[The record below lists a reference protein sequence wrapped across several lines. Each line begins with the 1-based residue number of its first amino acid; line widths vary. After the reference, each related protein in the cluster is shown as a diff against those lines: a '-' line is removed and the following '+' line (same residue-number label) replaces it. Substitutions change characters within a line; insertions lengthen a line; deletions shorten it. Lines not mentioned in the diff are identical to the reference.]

1 MKRNCFEAPTAV
13 RLGVVNFWFVLVYVF
28 WFAFAFSAGAERT
41 IYDPNRPVSMLGQKG
56 FTVQWYTAEPCA
68 TRLQLREGGEPCM
81 TWKPEGEEYKP
92 WEEDEVRLV
101 EGGTTGTYHRLTVTG
116 LNPCIRYYYR
126 LYDPGVE
133 PTPVE
138 VNWGAEK
145 PWGREYAV
153 NTLSPDG
160 CRTVV
165 RIPVK
170 VLVMPN
176 VYSMYNVKLPDG
188 TYPEL
193 PPVIGE
199 AEKEKIVRDFKL
211 AERFWFVNNG
221 FRVWYDL
228 QIFWDE
234 RPQYWGEVPE
244 DAPSAYKA
252 LVPCR
257 SFSGQEYR
265 FPGGGTFTIV
275 DLRNIEKNN
284 SLPVED
290 EFVGQIENAQLRY
303 YDAKSGKWL
312 YRTSG
317 GGTFGV
323 TEWFRGVPGRS
334 QFLGD
339 DIAWL
344 TCHEY
349 HHQIESLG
357 TFSGLDREDDHVIYD
372 HFVNRH
378 RFQKADGEWDETTW
392 DLSAKC
398 GDHWSGIAMTDR
410 KLTDLQWLRMYFGT
424 PVLVVDRDMD
434 GVPDGGMFS
443 DGKLP
448 FTEAEYGYDENKRST
463 DGVMDD
469 FSKVRESIWSGGV
482 LQPWFARRIEESVWP
497 NPVSSDSDD
506 DGLEDAIDPLPL
518 LPFEPY
524 IWPLTAEIDGD
535 AAEWVNIPLNGEKR
549 VDDVCVRFKQGHDE
563 SAYYALIE
571 ASGEFTEILLE
582 LDGEGHGIFSGCEAP
597 GGFKDYYE
605 FRIRPDGDGYR
616 ITKGGYGKGADF
628 AYKKEDGKVVF
639 EFSIEN
645 RGESSW
651 FWKGGGREVGSIVS
665 FRLPDKSAYTLGDG
679 YQPVYCFMLPSFG
692 VAKCPVPLPSEL
704 KAEEADVALDFSRDA
719 DLSGFE
725 CTSEYFEVKDGA
737 LNLKDDMPRN
747 ATAYLLAPGF
757 KGGDFT
763 AMMEFEAKADAVLG
777 AFESGTAGIDP
788 GKDSVGFLGG
798 YGNKLS
804 KIRLKGLGEV
814 CEKAFAL
821 TPGRHTMQF
830 QRKGKYFFLICDGRE
845 IGWYGD
851 NTKRPAEKI
860 GLLGCAGS
868 DLKVY
873 RLLVKGEK

>member
-1 MKRNCFEAPTAV
+1 MRNCLFAICIAQI
-13 RLGVVNFWFVLVYVF
+13 FVAS
-28 WFAFAFSAGAERT
+28 FAIAENT
-41 IYDPNRPVSMLGQKG
+41 IYDPTRPVSMLGQKE
-56 FTVQWYTAEPCA
+56 FTLQWYTASPCA
-68 TRLQLREGGEPCM
+68 TKIMLREGGEPCN
-81 TWKPEGEEYKP
+81 TWKPEGE
-92 WEEDEVRLV
+92 WEDVWKDEARVV
-101 EGGTTGTYHRLTVTG
+101 ENGTTGNWHRLTVTG
-116 LNPCIRYYYR
+116 LNPCTRYYYR
-126 LYDPGVE
+126 LHDLGTE
-133 PTPVE
+133 PTVE
-138 VNWGAEK
+138 EARWGGSK
-145 PWGREYAV
+145 DWSREYAV
-153 NTLSPDG
+153 NTLSPHG

-176 VYSMYNVKLPDG
+176 VYSMYNVKKADG

-193 PPVIGE
+193 PALIGS

-234 RPQYWGEVPE
+234 RPQHWGEVPE
-244 DAPSAYKA
+244 DAPEAYKA

-275 DLRNIEKNN
+275 DLKNIEKTN
-284 SLPVED
+284 LEPVED
-290 EFVGQIENAQLRY
+290 EYVGQIENAQLRY
-303 YDAKSGKWL
+303 YDLRSGEWK

-323 TEWFRGVPGRS
+323 FNWDKGVPGRS

-357 TFSGLDREDDHVIYD
+357 TYSGLDREDDHVIYD
-372 HFVNRH
+372 HFINRH
-378 RFQKADGEWDETTW
+378 RFQKENGEWDETTW

-410 KLTDLQWLRMYFGT
+410 SLTDLQWLRMYFGT
-424 PVLVVDRDMD
+424 PTLVVDRDMD
-434 GVPDGGMFS
+434 NVPDGGMFS

-448 FTEAEYGYDENKRST
+448 FTEADFGSDENKRST
-463 DGVMDD
+463 DGVVDD
-469 FSKVRESIWSGGV
+469 FTKVRESIWSGGV
-482 LQPWFARRIEESVWP
+482 LQPWFARRPDELLAPSP
-497 NPVSSDSDD
+497 TSADSDD
-506 DGLEDAIDPLPL
+506 DGLEDAVDPLPL
-518 LPFEPY
+518 LPYEPF

-535 AAEWVNIPLNGEKR
+535 GSEWDKIPLAGEKS
-549 VDDVCVRFKQGHDE
+549 VDDVTVRFKQGHDE

-571 ASGEFTEILLE
+571 ASGDFSEILLE

-605 FRIRPDGDGYR
+605 FRIRPDGDGYK
-616 ITKGGYGKGADF
+616 ITKGGYGKGAAF
-628 AYKKEDGKVVF
+628 AYKKEGGKAVF

-665 FRLPDKSAYTLGDG
+665 FRLPDKSAYSLGDG

-692 VAKCPVPLPSEL
+692 VAKCPVAAPAEL
-704 KAEEADVALDFSRDA
+704 SAEEADVGLDFSGSA
-719 DLSGFE
+719 DMAGWESTKE
-725 CTSEYFEVKDGA
+725 WWEIKDGA
-737 LNLKDDMPRN
+737 LCLKGDMPGD

-757 KGGDFT
+757 KGNDFT
-763 AMMEFEAKADAVLG
+763 IFMEFEAKADAVLG
-777 AFESGTAGIDP
+777 AFEAGTSGIDP

-804 KIRLKGLGEV
+804 KIRLKGFGEV
-814 CEKAFAL
+814 NEKAFGL
-821 TPGRHTMQF
+821 SPGRHTMQF
-830 QRKGKYFFLICDGRE
+830 SRKGKFFFMACDGELIC
-845 IGWYGD
+845 WYAD
-851 NTKRPAEKI
+851 NTKRPAERL
-860 GLLGCAGS
+860 GVLGCAGS
-868 DLKVY
+868 GLKVY
-873 RLLVKGEK
+873 RIFVKGENVMVK